1 MKYSKKIF
9 LSLFWIVLGAIL
21 TAMYFLG
28 KLPEFYNSFGFALVI
43 VGILQLIRHIRYA
56 KNKEYR
62 EKVDTLQNDERN
74 KYLSTKAW
82 AYAGYLFVFIN
93 AIFIFVFRFINKP
106 ELSISCSLSISAII
120 LLYYISYIVL
130 SKKY

>member
-74 KYLSTKAW
+74 K
-82 AYAGYLFVFIN
+82 FISSFSASVSSN
-93 AIFIFVFRFINKP
+93 GFSGLIVGKLVSFNLYSLP
-106 ELSISCSLSISAII
+106 SSI
-120 LLYYISYIVL
+120 IVPF
-130 SKKY
+130 S